1 MQYISLS
8 ELAKHNIEFDCWIS
22 LHGIVYDVT
31 DFMKTHP
38 GGYAIMKYAGQDCTE
53 QFTKTHSKNLNIEKR
68 IGKYKKGFL
77 EKN

>member
-8 ELAKHNIEFDCWIS
+8 ELEKHNKENDCWIS

-31 DFMKTHP
+31 EFLKIHP

-53 QFTKTHSKNLNIEKR
+53 QFIKTHSKNLDIQKR

-77 EKN
+77 